1 MERLSRR
8 LKRILKATSP
18 LSRDADRTPDAL
30 AFQDFI
36 LEFPF
41 PTQIM
46 LVEAGTDSATTM
58 KRTFTLVRFD
68 LAQPKSSAANFH
80 GSVSAVDAAGSSE
93 VLGKYFGVQHI
104 GLIQRL
110 NAFNAVETAGSYFTQ
125 FVPFNI
131 SKDIDRYAL
140 QLFGFLAD
148 GFTPYVQKRY
158 RGRHTVDFNE
168 RYHLPPDP
176 ILSKEELLRPHPFSE
191 SMVHVP
197 SGQSLTVEDWQSDV
211 ADIQL
216 IPQVPA
222 DVKSTFDTAKQLY
235 VFGYFQWRFFT
246 VALHYAC
253 LAMEAAVKH
262 RWIASLPEKVIV
274 EYSNSACC
282 EIVRPT
288 HRLLYTHWRKD
299 RNITVNG
306 KGFPDSMPDLLH
318 SLKQKKII
326 APWQEKQI
334 QDCIDERNDLSHL
347 EMATVHTPRPNLL
360 RDVAELTNAMFEGV
374 AQAEGAAV
382 LSGLGEDHH
391 REPSDSSPGDVASA
405 AQSRTQS
412 ETGQ

>member
-1 MERLSRR
+1 MEKLSRR

-41 PTQIM
+41 PTQVM
-46 LVEAGTDSATTM
+46 LVGSGIDSATTM

-68 LAQPKSSAANFH
+68 LIQPKSSVANFH
-80 GSVSAVDAAGSSE
+80 GSVSASDAAAQGKLLE
-93 VLGKYFGVQHI
+93 KYFGV
-104 GLIQRL
+104 RP
-110 NAFNAVETAGSYFTQ
+110 FNAVREEGTYFTYV
-125 FVPFNI
+125 VPFNI
-131 SKDIDRYAL
+131 SKDLDKYAE
-140 QLFGFLAD
+140 QLFGFLVEN
-148 GFTPYVQKRY
+148 FSPHIQRRY
-158 RGRHTVDFNE
+158 RTRYAVDFNE
-168 RYHLPPDP
+168 KYHLTPDP
-176 ILSKEELLRPHPFSE
+176 ILPKEELLRPHPFSE

-222 DVKSTFDTAKQLY
+222 DVKSTFDAAKQLY

-274 EYSNSACC
+274 EYSNSVCS
-282 EIVRPT
+282 EIIRPT
-288 HRLLYTHWRKD
+288 HHLLYTHWRKD
-299 RNITVNG
+299 RNLKVNG
-306 KGFPDSMPDLLH
+306 KDFPDSMPDLLH
-318 SLKQKKII
+318 SLKQKKLI

-347 EMATVHTPRPNLL
+347 EMATVHTPRPGLL

-374 AQAEGAAV
+374 AQAEGAAATSA
-382 LSGLGEDHH
+382 LAEEHH
-391 REPSDSSPGDVASA
+391 REPHGALA
-405 AQSRTQS
+405 K
-412 ETGQ
+412 